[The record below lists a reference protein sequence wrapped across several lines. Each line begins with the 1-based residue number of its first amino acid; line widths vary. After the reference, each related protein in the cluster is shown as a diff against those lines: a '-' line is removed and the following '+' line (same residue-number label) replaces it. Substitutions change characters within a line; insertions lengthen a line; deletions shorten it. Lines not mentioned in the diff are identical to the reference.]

1 MIKYTNQMG
10 YVGKNP
16 PFVCFKCNLDRPL
29 APVQLDTKEKTDSD
43 SPFTLFP
50 PFAVLIG
57 LHQSSSWAFS
67 FLVNFP
73 CNTFHMSICLLSPP
87 HVSLPQ
93 TPVWKCLQNSPQ
105 ISWQTLKQNTVP
117 SQSLC
122 FGNCVSLVSIASFLF
137 DYLHLLNVVSQHF
150 TTAIFHQMERKEGL
164 WCCLWKWEW
173 EKCQEWP
180 SPQTFKFYEFMYAK
194 GSLHLMSRRKP
205 CGGCRCHWRTQAGCL
220 GGGIGDWEWEAGWGC
235 WSEAC
240 QAPTALTTLCSDM
253 WG

>member
-1 MIKYTNQMG
+1 M
-10 YVGKNP
+10 
-16 PFVCFKCNLDRPL
+16 
-29 APVQLDTKEKTDSD
+29 DSD
-43 SPFTLFP
+43 SPLTLFP

-105 ISWQTLKQNTVP
+105 ISWQTFKQNTVP

-150 TTAIFHQMERKEGL
+150 TRAIFHQMERKEGL

-180 SPQTFKFYEFMYAK
+180 SPQTFKLIWVYVCKGLPASHVKAK
-194 GSLHLMSRRKP
+194 ALWKSSLSLKNSGRMLGRRN
-205 CGGCRCHWRTQAGCL
+205 WRL
-220 GGGIGDWEWEAGWGC
+220 GVRGRMRMLEQSMPSTHCPRNTLLWYVRLRYYTKYSWDG
-235 WSEAC
+235 
-240 QAPTALTTLCSDM
+240 TTFLFSL
-253 WG
+253 